1 MVQVVPEA
9 SPSLRRTSLL
19 PPNPRNLEAKLCP
32 LSGNFGLAI
41 YGRNEGAKQ
50 TKVRAKIARI
60 WLIGAFACFARVP
73 RGIRRHCSNPA
84 NARCRRSREQGHK

>member
-41 YGRNEGAKQ
+41 YGRNEGAKPSGSFYDRLPVC
-50 TKVRAKIARI
+50 TWKVQSTTGRRIAVG
-60 WLIGAFACFARVP
+60 L
-73 RGIRRHCSNPA
+73 ND
-84 NARCRRSREQGHK
+84 